1 MKWTRA
7 LPEPHTGTIPVTAY
21 TSPEVGRVRLGAR
34 QYPGGMALS
43 DVKTVDLTGRRT
55 ARSTADLLAWAAI
68 AGGAV
73 LTTIIV
79 VVAISMP

>member
-7 LPEPHTGTIPVTAY
+7 LPEPNTGTIPVTAY
-21 TSPEVGRVRLGAR
+21 TSPEVGRVRLSAH
-34 QYPGGMALS
+34 QYSGGMALS
-43 DVKTVDLTGRRT
+43 DVKTVDLTGRRP
-55 ARSTADLLAWAAI
+55 ARSAADLLAWASI

-79 VVAISMP
+79 VVAMSMP